1 MKRNNYFK
9 KEKINTRFCMVLM
22 LIFSAVL
29 FTAPFAIADKIEI
42 IKERVPKEAQ
52 SGMMNAEESSQ
63 KSFYEITE
71 VTKEEYEQLKQDE
84 NVRVQKNYKV
94 TTFLD
99 DSTGIIGADD
109 AWKRQISDTNVKGQG
124 ETVCVID
131 TGVDYSHSAF
141 DNCNPDF
148 STNDVSYTLEKSSS
162 GYYNVSIDGIEAVSL
177 NFSEI
182 NGEIEIYYEG
192 YEYETLTSAGQ
203 SSIIPSDDGLEIYVP
218 DDSSSF
224 SIDSATNHSADWSG
238 CERVEGG
245 FDFVDRNINP
255 DDPEG
260 HGTHVAGIATG
271 DDSEITGVAPE
282 SNIYIARVLGEE
294 GGSFIDISMGIKEC
308 AKNAQKHN
316 ISSIVMSLGTEDYNN
331 SNYCDDDFSFTAE
344 EIGYAVSKDITVSV
358 ATGNEGNTTAISS
371 PACIEKST
379 RVGAT
384 DKDDNMWDSTNRGG
398 EFNDIL
404 MAPGVDIYSAH
415 VEYEYAYASGT
426 SMAAP
431 HVAGSVALLRQAEK
445 LKDAKYS
452 NEDIFTSLNSTGE
465 NIYDSSS
472 DKDYTRINVDEAID
486 YFDRRIEIEMNYSH
500 KVLRYQEDNLTINYS
515 IDTYENELQ
524 EKNLTVKNRFNE
536 TVYENHNEEN
546 RNATLNKTHL
556 NTTGKYTIKLTATN
570 NETNTESVFAYFFVK
585 KDPEFNVTFEDKKE
599 NLRFHYKN
607 NITMNLTL
615 EKANEVNLSI
625 NNEFNNSFN
634 ANATQIYNLSQGIYN
649 FTFKHKNTT
658 RFFNYSENHVL
669 NVTNLTPKIE
679 DFRPAEKELV
689 LELNETK
696 DFRINANNLA
706 FEELNYTWLVDGEIN
721 HTNKNYTLNTSE
733 FAPGKY
739 NITGIVN
746 NSYGKTWTA
755 WNLSI
760 YK

>member
-1 MKRNNYFK
+1 MKLFK
-9 KEKINTRFCMVLM
+9 YSKKFSLLQIIILFSLLLTFPCVFAEKVQ
-22 LIFSAVL
+22 
-29 FTAPFAIADKIEI
+29 I
-42 IKERVPKEAQ
+42 IKEMVPKEAQ
-52 SGMMNAEESSQ
+52 RGIMNAEESSQ

-486 YFDRRIEIEMNYSH
+486 YFETNFTKSATESIKSKTEAGETGTFDEETQAGQADSKGGEVTNIDLSSSSSTTNWQGYFGGGQAHLMLGANEKVFYDFGEQTPEFIYATMNSSSFS
-500 KVLRYQEDNLTINYS
+500 DIYS
-515 IDTYENELQ
+515 IDA
-524 EKNLTVKNRFNE
+524 EKIDDNWGLGEEADSAKK
-536 TVYENHNEEN
+536 VYNTSYRGHI
-546 RNATLNKTHL
+546 ATKTKGGF
-556 NTTGKYTIKLTATN
+556 TTFATAT
-570 NETNTESVFAYFFVK
+570 TESPQQKEDFVFAGVVEKAKTGFNSKEHDYEMLLPATEHEEYFF
-585 KDPEFNVTFEDKKE
+585 F
-599 NLRFHYKN
+599 
-607 NITMNLTL
+607 M
-615 EKANEVNLSI
+615 
-625 NNEFNNSFN
+625 
-634 ANATQIYNLSQGIYN
+634 
-649 FTFKHKNTT
+649 
-658 RFFNYSENHVL
+658 
-669 NVTNLTPKIE
+669 
-679 DFRPAEKELV
+679 
-689 LELNETK
+689 
-696 DFRINANNLA
+696 
-706 FEELNYTWLVDGEIN
+706 EI
-721 HTNKNYTLNTSE
+721 
-733 FAPGKY
+733 
-739 NITGIVN
+739 
-746 NSYGKTWTA
+746 
-755 WNLSI
+755 
-760 YK
+760 